1 MTIDLS
7 GLSAK
12 QLGALIK
19 TAKKQQTIVAKR
31 TPIAKVR
38 THLAR
43 LAKTHG
49 YSIDEVFGDAAPVA
63 KRGRK
68 AANKPGPKPGRKLG
82 KVAPKYHNPANAA
95 QTWTGRGK
103 QPRWLAEQV
112 SKGRKVEDF
121 LIATTTKPTTPAKKT
136 AKKASKKVAK
146 KATRSAALRD

>member
-38 THLAR
+38 TQLAR
-43 LAKTHG
+43 LARSHG
-49 YSIDEVFGDAAPVA
+49 YSIDEVFDGPAPA
-63 KRGRK
+63 ERGRK
-68 AANKPGPKPGRKLG
+68 AAGKPGPKPGRKLG
-82 KVAPKYHNPANAA
+82 KVPPKYRNPADTT

-112 SKGRKVEDF
+112 AKGKKADDF
-121 LIATTTKPTTPAKKT
+121 LIAGPAKPAGPAKKT
-136 AKKASKKVAK
+136 AKKAVKK
-146 KATRSAALRD
+146 